1 MIIDKKTIIN
11 VTTKIIA
18 PIICAIIVLNMF
30 LVIANAYTTYNVSI
44 KSCSPSQITLK
55 SKNIIESAYV
65 NDINY
70 KPILGYNTIIFYSDL
85 DCTIGRNGFGFYI
98 GSNVSYYVNP
108 IDYTINFYLDGGSN
122 NDLNPSTYTIESLT
136 IDLMLPT
143 KIGYT
148 FNGWYSEVDFSGNLV
163 SNISSGSIGDRSLY
177 AKWVINQST
186 FSFNSNGGST
196 ISEITQEYN
205 TSVAGPSN
213 PTRTGYSFDNW
224 YTDEGLTKQYSI
236 TTMPAQNITL
246 YAKWVINQSTFSF
259 NSNGG
264 STVSEITQEYN
275 TSVAGPSNPTRTG
288 YSFDNWYTDE
298 GLTKQYSITTMPA
311 QNITLYAKWVKDAT
325 APVVNGISNNQSYN
339 TSRNIYFNEGTATLN
354 NQSFTSGS
362 IVSTEGIYTMVVTG
376 ASGKATTISF
386 TIDKTA
392 PIVTG
397 VLSDNTNNSPISI
410 TFNEGIATLN
420 GQAFASGTTVN
431 ATGDYTLIVTDVAG
445 NRTTVNF
452 KLSIPTPTSP
462 TEATVS
468 VNPPIT
474 ITTKPISKPVVV
486 AEQKPTYQE
495 NFNTLKDSLNGSQ
508 ELPDEEFIQVLQDLI
523 KVDSIFFDAL
533 DENEQ
538 NILESKVQEV
548 FKDNFKISIEGSS
561 VLKVSGLALISE
573 LKRLF
578 NGDSVEIRVG
588 AKDVIDV
595 EDQELINR
603 YISENSLDSSKLYS
617 IDINLYQIIDGQ
629 EEQLTELKRP
639 VMMTL
644 PIPEGFEGITNF
656 KIIQVHD
663 GKVYELPVTINN
675 DGTFTF
681 SSDKFSSFTLVNS
694 IKITPAIE
702 EAESP
707 DNSLYW
713 LGGGLFLIAGAIIV
727 YLNRKRLK
735 N

>member
-163 SNISSGSIGDRSLY
+163 SNISSGSIGDRS
-177 AKWVINQST
+177 
-186 FSFNSNGGST
+186 
-196 ISEITQEYN
+196 
-205 TSVAGPSN
+205 
-213 PTRTGYSFDNW
+213 
-224 YTDEGLTKQYSI
+224 
-236 TTMPAQNITL
+236 L